1 MSSWGLNLG
10 WANLTPQETLPA
22 KLYSIRAAV
31 DLASWQ
37 GNSSRGSSPW
47 RLHVQS
53 NCWGGLQGTG
63 SEASMQLDLH
73 RKQQWIH
80 SAMLNMRYFL
90 HFKLL
95 TLSYVKVIFE
105 EVYKNIN
112 LYNQTDFIKSVIKY
126 IYLVLYILLYFSVN
140 LIKIKRIKLKW
151 LIILKRLL

>member
-1 MSSWGLNLG
+1 MRTHLG
-10 WANLTPQETLPA
+10 WANLTTRNLTLPA

-73 RKQQWIH
+73 RKQQWIY
-80 SAMLNMRYFL
+80 SATLNMSYFL

-95 TLSYVKVIFE
+95 ILSYVKVILE
-105 EVYKNIN
+105 EVYKKTSTSIIK
-112 LYNQTDFIKSVIKY
+112 QTDKTKVTNNFEET
-126 IYLVLYILLYFSVN
+126 
-140 LIKIKRIKLKW
+140 
-151 LIILKRLL
+151 IIN